1 MNMRKQRCMGVALLV
16 VSAVIWLL
24 ASTGETVEERD
35 GTALLLTFPLG
46 IYLLVSKTYDWADV
60 DFKFPGLDI
69 EVQEISYDDE
79 LDQEAVYGKGNKP
92 RGFGTGNYSGSGKIS
107 LLRDDYHKMLAYCKA
122 KGVSFF
128 KLQFPSVVVSYG
140 MEGEKTV
147 VDELKLVQISKRS
160 NSVTQGDRSVK
171 VSLDLAI
178 YGGIVQDGVEPI

>member
-1 MNMRKQRCMGVALLV
+1 MKVNGKV
-16 VSAVIWLL
+16 
-24 ASTGETVEERD
+24 
-35 GTALLLTFPLG
+35 
-46 IYLLVSKTYDWADV
+46 YDWADV
-60 DFKFPGLDI
+60 DFKVPGLDI

-107 LLRDDYHKMLAYCKA
+107 LLPYCKA

-160 NSVTQGDRSVK
+160 NSVTQGDKSVK

>member
-1 MNMRKQRCMGVALLV
+1 
-16 VSAVIWLL
+16 
-24 ASTGETVEERD
+24 
-35 GTALLLTFPLG
+35 
-46 IYLLVSKTYDWADV
+46 
-60 DFKFPGLDI
+60 
-69 EVQEISYDDE
+69 
-79 LDQEAVYGKGNKP
+79 
-92 RGFGTGNYSGSGKIS
+92 
-107 LLRDDYHKMLAYCKA
+107 MLAHCKA

-160 NSVTQGDRSVK
+160 NSVTQGDKSVK